1 MTVRAAIIGL
11 GRWGRSLV
19 NAVHGKTDAI
29 KFTAAYT
36 RTRASAEDYCRE
48 KNIPLLD
55 RFEDALANPNI
66 DAVVL
71 ATPHSLHAEQVMAA
85 AVAGKHIHV
94 EKPLTLDRPSAE
106 AAVAAAKRAG
116 IVLAVGFNRRF
127 HPSVV
132 EIRKRLAGGQLGQV
146 MSMVGAHTTSTG
158 QFIPADNWR
167 AQPDEAP
174 GGAITAVGVHSIDH
188 MIEFAGEVADVL
200 VTTGRYI
207 AGPSDDTTNIMLRFK
222 SGATGLLF
230 CSVATATTLSFT
242 LFGTKG
248 LAEFSKP
255 NLARFR
261 FVPVSTVA
269 PTGPVTAPPDEIIET
284 PAFDTLNAE
293 LVEFARCIDGKRP
306 YPVAIDQVLHGMAVF
321 DAVVRSGKSGQDRKG
336 RMRKRHGKTDHHGGR
351 RLAHLLSAQQSI
363 ARRRRTSP
371 AARSNTSTR

>member
-1 MTVRAAIIGL
+1 MTVRAAIVGL

-19 NAVHGKTDAI
+19 NAVQGKTDAI
-29 KFTAAYT
+29 QFVAAHT

-48 KNIPLLD
+48 KNIPLRD
-55 RFEDALANPNI
+55 RLEDILSDRSI

-71 ATPHSLHAEQVMAA
+71 ATPHSQHAAQVAA
-85 AVAGKHIHV
+85 ATAAGKHIHV

-106 AAVAAAKRAG
+106 QVVAAAKKAG

-132 EIRKRLAGGQLGQV
+132 EIRKRLASGQLGQV
-146 MSMVGAHTTSTG
+146 MSMVATHTTSTG
-158 QFIPADNWR
+158 QFIAADNWR

-188 MIEFAGEVADVL
+188 MIEFGGEVRDVL

-207 AGPSDDTTNIMLRFK
+207 PGPSDDTTNIMLRFK
-222 SGATGLLF
+222 NGATGLLF

-255 NLARFR
+255 NLSRFR
-261 FVPVSTVA
+261 FVPTSSAA
-269 PTGPVTAPPDEIIET
+269 PTGPVTAPPDEIIDSEG
-284 PAFDTLNAE
+284 FDMLNAE
-293 LVEFARCIDGKRP
+293 LVEFGRCIAEKRP
-306 YPVAIDQVLHGMAVF
+306 YPVKIDEVLHGMSVF
-321 DAVVRSGKSGQDRKG
+321 DAVVKSA
-336 RMRKRHGKTDHHGGR
+336 KTR
-351 RLAHLLSAQQSI
+351 NIEAVA
-363 ARRRRTSP
+363 
-371 AARSNTSTR
+371 

>member
-29 KFTAAYT
+29 RFTAAYT

-48 KNIPLLD
+48 KSIPLLD
-55 RFEDALANPNI
+55 RFEDALASPDI

-71 ATPHSLHAEQVMAA
+71 ATPHSQHAEQVMAA

-94 EKPLTLDRPSAE
+94 EKPLTLDRSSAE

-132 EIRKRLAGGQLGQV
+132 EIRKRLASGQLGQV

-158 QFIPADNWR
+158 QFIAADNWR

-188 MIEFAGEVADVL
+188 MIEFAGPVRDVL
-200 VTTGRYI
+200 STTGRYVG
-207 AGPSDDTTNIMLRFK
+207 GPSDDTTNIMLRFK

-261 FVPVSTVA
+261 FVAVSTVA
-269 PTGPVTAPPDEIIET
+269 PTGPVTAPPDEIIES

-293 LVEFARCIDGKRP
+293 LIEFARCIAEKRP
-306 YPVAIDQVLHGMAVF
+306 YPVAIDQVLHGMSVF
-321 DAVVRSGKSGQDRKG
+321 DAVVRSGKSGKIEKVD
-336 RMRKRHGKTDHHGGR
+336 
-351 RLAHLLSAQQSI
+351 
-363 ARRRRTSP
+363 
-371 AARSNTSTR
+371 

>member
-29 KFTAAYT
+29 RFTAAYT
-36 RTRASAEDYCRE
+36 RTRASAEEFCRE
-48 KNIPLLD
+48 KDIPLLD
-55 RFEDALANPNI
+55 RFEDALASPDI

-85 AVAGKHIHV
+85 AVAGKHVHV

-127 HPSVV
+127 HPSRGRNPKAARRRPARPGDVDGRRRTPPRPGSSSPPTTGARSRTRRRAARSPRSAC
-132 EIRKRLAGGQLGQV
+132 IR
-146 MSMVGAHTTSTG
+146 ST
-158 QFIPADNWR
+158 
-167 AQPDEAP
+167 
-174 GGAITAVGVHSIDH
+174 H
-188 MIEFAGEVADVL
+188 MIEFGGQVRDVL

-207 AGPSDDTTNIMLRFK
+207 AGPSDDTTNVMLRFK

-248 LAEFSKP
+248 LAEFSRP

-284 PAFDTLNAE
+284 PAFDMLNAE
-293 LVEFARCIDGKRP
+293 LVEFARCIEQKRP

-321 DAVVRSGKSGQDRKG
+321 DAVVRSGKSGQIEKVE
-336 RMRKRHGKTDHHGGR
+336 
-351 RLAHLLSAQQSI
+351 
-363 ARRRRTSP
+363 
-371 AARSNTSTR
+371 

>member
-29 KFTAAYT
+29 RFTAAYT

-48 KNIPLLD
+48 KNIPMLD
-55 RFEDALANPNI
+55 RFEDALASPDI

-71 ATPHSLHAEQVMAA
+71 ATPHSQHAEQVMAA
-85 AVAGKHIHV
+85 AVAGKHVHV

-106 AAVAAAKRAG
+106 AAVGAAKRAG

-132 EIRKRLAGGQLGQV
+132 EIRKRLASGQLGQV

-188 MIEFAGEVADVL
+188 MIEFAGPVRDVL
-200 VTTGRYI
+200 STTGRY
-207 AGPSDDTTNIMLRFK
+207 
-222 SGATGLLF
+222 
-230 CSVATATTLSFT
+230 V
-242 LFGTKG
+242 
-248 LAEFSKP
+248 
-255 NLARFR
+255 
-261 FVPVSTVA
+261 
-269 PTGPVTAPPDEIIET
+269 
-284 PAFDTLNAE
+284 
-293 LVEFARCIDGKRP
+293 
-306 YPVAIDQVLHGMAVF
+306 
-321 DAVVRSGKSGQDRKG
+321 
-336 RMRKRHGKTDHHGGR
+336 GGR
-351 RLAHLLSAQQSI
+351 RTTPPTSCCASRA
-363 ARRRRTSP
+363 ARRGCCS
-371 AARSNTSTR
+371 ARSRPRRP